1 MANLTLSPVGPW
13 ALTLRVTV
21 ACTDLKE
28 DSMKKTAAVLAAVVA
43 STLGGIALAPQAS
56 AATSLDVRAMNVAK
70 SKVGDPYRYGAA
82 GPYRFDCSG
91 LVYYSYKRLGKTLP
105 RTAQS
110 QYNHVHHISSRSRRP
125 GDLVFFGSTH
135 GIYHV
140 GIYVG
145 SGKIVNANTGSY
157 RGRRVVVAPIREY
170 GSSVHY
176 GRV

>member
-1 MANLTLSPVGPW
+1 
-13 ALTLRVTV
+13 
-21 ACTDLKE
+21 
-28 DSMKKTAAVLAAVVA
+28 MKKTIAFMGITAVMTAGAIIGAAPEAQAVTVEGRA
-43 STLGGIALAPQAS
+43 LSIAL
-56 AATSLDVRAMNVAK
+56 
-70 SKVGDPYRYGAA
+70 SKRGDAYQYGAA

-91 LVYYSYKRLGKTLP
+91 LTYYSFRNAGHSLP

-110 QYNHVHHISSRSRRP
+110 QYNQVHHISSSSRQP
-125 GDLVFFGSTH
+125 GDLVFFGGTG

-145 SGKIVNANTGSY
+145 NSQIVSANTGSY

-176 GRV
+176 GRP